1 MFPSSKKRSKRPD
14 ETRGEGILEK
24 LRKRREAKREGELP
38 EIKREN
44 NQIKKL
50 AKVRKMESKGKTE
63 TNRYKKLKDEVYN
76 PFPEPTS
83 RKKAIEEFKKG
94 YTDRKTKMTGTKFE
108 RPVTPEQNIKE
119 YNTEKGEFYFTGGA
133 LRKGRIKMLPTD
145 EGDAPITKGI
155 KKRNLGKNFK

>member
-14 ETRGEGILEK
+14 EMRGEGILEK

-76 PFPEPTS
+76 PFPDNPS
-83 RKKAIEEFKKG
+83 KRKDAISKFRQG
-94 YTDRKTKMTGTKFE
+94 YTDKNKGDLT
-108 RPVTPEQNIKE
+108 E
-119 YNTEKGEFYFTGGA
+119 YNKEKREFHWNKESKKVE
-133 LRKGRIKMLPTD
+133 LLPSD
-145 EGDAPITKGI
+145 DADRPITKGV
-155 KKRNLGKNFK
+155 KKRNLGKNWK

>member
-76 PFPEPTS
+76 PFPDNPS
-83 RKKAIEEFKKG
+83 KRKDAISKFRQG
-94 YTDRKTKMTGTKFE
+94 YTDKNKGDLT
-108 RPVTPEQNIKE
+108 E
-119 YNTEKGEFYFTGGA
+119 YNKEKREFHWNKESKKVE
-133 LRKGRIKMLPTD
+133 LLPSD
-145 EGDAPITKGI
+145 DADRPITKGV
-155 KKRNLGKNFK
+155 KKRNLGKNWK